1 MKLKMCSVAIAL
13 SALFAQ
19 PFNRA
24 YPIGVSRTN
33 RRIATLMVHTS
44 PLDQAGTGDAGGMN
58 IYVCEAAQNMAAM
71 GVEVDIFTRRTNT
84 EVADIVEVSPGV
96 RVIQLNVGPIS
107 GVTKEQL
114 PTFIPALAEEFKKA
128 LVATHYDVI
137 HSHYWISGKVA
148 MPVAKELNIPLVHTM
163 HTMARVKNL
172 NLAEGEMPE
181 PMIRVQGETQ
191 VVAAADS
198 LIANTDAEAASLVSL
213 YEACPDNVSVVSPG
227 VNLKVFT
234 AGAGKAA
241 AREFVGLPRDAH
253 IITFVGRI
261 QPHKGPEVL
270 IRAVAEMVQ
279 HSPHLRAKL
288 VTNII
293 GGASGANQSEVERL
307 KELTSWLGIDD
318 VVRFAPPVARQDLPQ
333 WYRAADLICVPS
345 YSESFGLVALEA
357 QACGTPVVATAVGGL
372 RTAVAD
378 GISGVLVDGHDPR
391 AWSSVLARLIQEPQ
405 RRVLLSMGAV
415 EHASHFGWDATSRG
429 TLDIYDRV
437 LSARSDAQKN
447 IG

>member
-1 MKLKMCSVAIAL
+1 
-13 SALFAQ
+13 
-19 PFNRA
+19 
-24 YPIGVSRTN
+24 
-33 RRIATLMVHTS
+33 MVHTS

-58 IYVCEAAQNMAAM
+58 IYVVEAAQNMAAM
-71 GVEVDIFTRRTNT
+71 GVQVDIFTRRTDT
-84 EVADIVEVSPGV
+84 DIADVVEVSPGV
-96 RVIQLNVGPIS
+96 RVIQLNVGPVS

-114 PTFIPALAEEFKKA
+114 PKLIPELSVAFSKA
-128 LVATHYDVI
+128 MSNDHYDVI

-148 MPVAKELNIPLVHTM
+148 MPVAKELGIPLVHTM

-172 NLAEGEMPE
+172 NLAEGETPE

-191 VVAAADS
+191 VVAAADA
-198 LIANTDAEAASLVSL
+198 LVANTDAEAASLVSL
-213 YEACPDNVSVVSPG
+213 YEACPDNVLVVSPG

-234 AGAGKAA
+234 PGAGRAS
-241 AREFVGLPRDAH
+241 AREVVGLDKDAH

-270 IRAVAEMVQ
+270 IRAIAEMVS
-279 HSPHLRAKL
+279 HSPHLRQKL
-288 VTNII
+288 ITNII

-307 KELTSWLGIDD
+307 KELVSWLGIAD
-318 VVRFAPPVARQDLPQ
+318 VVRFAPPVPREDLPQ
-333 WYRAADLICVPS
+333 WYRASDLVCVPS

-391 AWSSVLARLIQEPQ
+391 AWSSILARLLQEPQ

-437 LSARSDAQKN
+437 LSARTEQAKN